1 MKRIYFK
8 KLKIILNK
16 MELLNELKNKN
27 YNKINNENIKTFIS
41 SLLRI
46 IDETKVYF
54 NILKLIQADIEHNWS
69 MNQCCNDISFKLS
82 NNTNNR
88 VLKLRETLVD
98 FLNIVMDNVFI
109 IILEQFI

>member
-1 MKRIYFK
+1 
-8 KLKIILNK
+8 

-54 NILKLIQADIEHNWS
+54 NILKLI
-69 MNQCCNDISFKLS
+69 
-82 NNTNNR
+82 
-88 VLKLRETLVD
+88 
-98 FLNIVMDNVFI
+98 
-109 IILEQFI
+109 

>member
-1 MKRIYFK
+1 
-8 KLKIILNK
+8 
-16 MELLNELKNKN
+16 
-27 YNKINNENIKTFIS
+27 
-41 SLLRI
+41 
-46 IDETKVYF
+46 
-54 NILKLIQADIEHNWS
+54 

-109 IILEQFI
+109 ILFLE

>member
-54 NILKLIQADIEHNWS
+54 NILKLI
-69 MNQCCNDISFKLS
+69 
-82 NNTNNR
+82 
-88 VLKLRETLVD
+88 
-98 FLNIVMDNVFI
+98 
-109 IILEQFI
+109 